1 MRNLS
6 PCIAQCKLSEDDI
19 CEGCKRTIDEI
30 VGWGRFS
37 QTQKLQVIKRL
48 DLLKNV
54 SDSHKPQ

>member
-30 VGWGRFS
+30 VGWAKFS

>member
-30 VGWGRFS
+30 VGWATFS
-37 QTQKLQVIKRL
+37 QAQKLQIVERL
-48 DLLKNV
+48 DLLKTV
-54 SDSHKPQ
+54 SDSHKL